1 MISKSP
7 ELEGGATFAN
17 AIMFG
22 NVHQLKKYLAIVQN
36 MFQKE
41 SVRGGFIKKL
51 FWKYAANT
59 HAEVWFQ

>member
-41 SVRGGFIKKL
+41 SVRGGFIKTL
-51 FWKYAANT
+51 F
-59 HAEVWFQ
+59 